1 MTSEWL
7 RLKRQPS
14 GNEFDIDAV
23 VNAQVE
29 LRNGH
34 TPSENLY
41 QDRRRDLHDIA
52 AMILLDQSY
61 STDAW
66 LNDVRVLD
74 VINESIFCVSEVLED
89 YIETFAIAGFASNTR
104 RACRFNMLKEF
115 DEPWSKAKDRLG
127 AVKPEGYTRIGPAL
141 RHAHERLLNQKARRK
156 IVILLTDGR
165 PCDYDRYEG
174 KHGIH
179 DVKKAIETGL
189 QYGIHT
195 HAFAIEKQAAEY
207 FPQMFI
213 GHHFDILQNPGKLSG
228 ALVKLFARLMSG

>member
-1 MTSEWL
+1 
-7 RLKRQPS
+7 
-14 GNEFDIDAV
+14 
-23 VNAQVE
+23 
-29 LRNGH
+29 
-34 TPSENLY
+34 
-41 QDRRRDLHDIA
+41 
-52 AMILLDQSY
+52 MILLDQSY

-104 RACRFNMLKEF
+104 RACRFNVLKEF
-115 DEPWSKAKDRLG
+115 DETWSKAKGRLG

-141 RHAHERLLNQKARRK
+141 RHAHERLLNQKASRK
-156 IVILLTDGR
+156 IVILLTDGW

-195 HAFAIEKQAAEY
+195 HAFAIEKPAAEY

-213 GHHFDILQNPGKLSG
+213 DHHFDILQNPDKLSG
-228 ALVKLFARLMSG
+228 AQVKLFARLMAG